1 MKREMGSRPATFE
14 EFLGSRPAERL
25 LWERLCAI
33 GSAGTAPKYLSSLP
47 PSGWEAFF
55 SELARVDFAWID
67 AHRRALLG
75 REAAKDGSEFEP
87 IKAHPVEASGEELAR
102 LGQAA
107 IAAGEVA
114 VAVFAG
120 GAASR
125 FFSADA
131 GAIDGSAGAVK
142 GLCPATPV
150 AGFSFL
156 ERFAF
161 ELLEEGMHAGRLP
174 VWILMTS
181 PVTDRAIR
189 AWLSRAPLR
198 GFAKER
204 VMVLCQGANPRLD
217 MDGDLVASPDGRLLW
232 TGNGHGGIFTELL
245 RREDGGDRPVDR
257 LLSLGVRHLLLHNV
271 DNLCAHPLWPAR
283 LGYHVRAGHDM
294 TLSAVARVNPKE
306 KLGIFAQRAR
316 DGVIEVLEYSVCPPA
331 IACAEAHGGSLA
343 FRLGHINTNIVR
355 LDAVRADI
363 PPTLY
368 RNKRVSAGGRSFETS
383 TFEMLNQSLASL
395 LEPARVGVFQV
406 SRDFFRPAKSLR
418 GEDSLEEAKTYLCRE
433 HARRLCALGA
443 RVDAS
448 ALVELDPALGL
459 EGPWQNND
467 TPFLRG
473 AGKGWRVESGARMYL
488 GVRHAL
494 SSEMPP
500 YGEKLVVG
508 KGATFWVEA
517 EMPYGKIRC
526 SQDGKVTEDPE
537 SAGKIL
543 LGRDVRISSD
553 ACIRIRIHGD
563 GRALVPDG
571 ARLSGN
577 SDVVVPAGATVTLG
591 G

>member
-1 MKREMGSRPATFE
+1 MKNGISLPENVSAFLAASPAE
-14 EFLGSRPAERL
+14 KNSWEKLCALGS
-25 LWERLCAI
+25 
-33 GSAGTAPKYLSSLP
+33 GGTAEKYLAGLSRQGL
-47 PSGWEAFF
+47 EAFF
-55 SELARVDFAWID
+55 SELEQVDFAWLES
-67 AHRRALLG
+67 HRRALLG
-75 REAAKDGSEFEP
+75 REDPQEESEFAP
-87 IKAHPVEASGEELAR
+87 IEAPHEEASGEELAR

-107 IAAGEVA
+107 VAAGEVA

-125 FFSADA
+125 FFGADA
-131 GAIDGSAGAVK
+131 GAIDGSAGIVK

-161 ELLEEGMHAGRLP
+161 ELLEEGMRAGRLP

-181 PVTDRAIR
+181 PVTDEAIR
-189 AWLSRAPLR
+189 AWLRRAALR

-232 TGNGHGGIFTELL
+232 TGNGHGGIFAELL
-245 RREDGGDRPVDR
+245 RREDGGARPVDR
-257 LLSLGVRHLLLHNV
+257 LRSLGVRHLLLHNV
-271 DNLCAHPLWPAR
+271 DNLCARPLWPAR
-283 LGYHVRAGHDM
+283 LGFHVRAGHDM
-294 TLSAVARVNPKE
+294 TLSAVARDDPKE
-306 KLGIFAQRAR
+306 KLGIFARRAR
-316 DGVIEVLEYSVCPPA
+316 DGVIEVLEYSVCPQA
-331 IACAEAHGGSLA
+331 IACREAHGGSLA

-383 TFEMLNQSLASL
+383 TFEMLNQGLASL
-395 LEPARVGVFQV
+395 LEPERVGVFEV
-406 SRDFFRPAKSLR
+406 GREFFRPTKSIK
-418 GEDSLEEAKTYLCRE
+418 GEDSLEETRAHLCRVD
-433 HARRLCALGA
+433 ARRLSALFA

-459 EGPWQNND
+459 EGSARTND
-467 TPFLRG
+467 AQALRG
-473 AGKGWRVESGARMYL
+473 AGRNWRLDAWARVFL
-488 GVRHAL
+488 GVRHGPV
-494 SSEMPP
+494 SEAPP
-500 YGEKLVVG
+500 YGENLVVG

-517 EMPYGKIRC
+517 EAPYGRVRC
-526 SQDGKVTEDPE
+526 SQDGRVVEDPAT
-537 SAGKIL
+537 AGKIL
-543 LGRDVRISSD
+543 LGRGAYVSPGSFV
-553 ACIRIRIHGD
+553 RIRIQGD
-563 GRALVPDG
+563 GKALVPDG

-577 SDVVVPAGATVTLG
+577 IDLVVPAGETVTLG